1 MTTTERFAVWLA
13 DYPKIR
19 RALLLMTSVH
29 VLCLWAVITAPH
41 ATAATGAAA
50 LGWTGL
56 HDTDGVPLKDYFLSI
71 VDTPEAITNNGQHVS
86 LTDPSTWISW
96 MGEATQTAITHS
108 IAAWWLTNEAAALVF
123 LIGLALWF
131 LRFAMSS
138 SWLLALA
145 QIGRPVF
152 AAVHTLVNQM
162 WLGPLAITVCACMAG
177 FHYMHGRPARAYN
190 LVGTAAILTAL
201 SWTVLKDPIDD
212 LVSDHGLL
220 GIGRATGFQ
229 IAQAARNGS
238 YAPGQSLQAQ
248 LDALL
253 AQLVSATARPAL
265 QLQNFGMVIDDIGG
279 CRHAWSQAIMAVG
292 GQGPGPAHAMARC
305 GAPQAL
311 AHAQQLGANDFILGL
326 FFIATGFL
334 IALYIWYVGIST
346 LLVGAKATYY
356 AIVVGPTIL
365 LGMTGWQRAKNYAI
379 RAGSQLGLHAVEMI
393 IFTTFLAIT
402 SVGMGWALTTPA
414 LGHGGAMVV
423 PRLLLVGLGSIVAI
437 FVFHYI
443 DKHFYT
449 DSLGTIAHHL
459 HSTWQTTRSAAR
471 AEYDDFNDTLD
482 KAHRARD
489 RYHDWRNRSTSDHD
503 DNDDA
508 DADADAVDDATPGF
522 DVVKPRPSRR
532 LRETTARS
540 TSADAS
546 EVATAATRG
555 GGAAEAGVAAETATS
570 VAAPEVAIPA
580 AAVIATTHHL
590 RKRHH
595 LESGSAPNE
604 SIPSP
609 APKDTDTHW
618 SRAAETMNPSP
629 VDDTS
634 DASLAL
640 PTVPA
645 HPTSGSRRHAADA
658 PSGPADLSGPR
669 DGAYDIKP
677 AGSKAPPI
685 ERQQPATTD
694 EQRHAALEFPST
706 PPPRTSTRKGQ

>member
-1 MTTTERFAVWLA
+1 MSTNTERFAAWLLQH
-13 DYPKIR
+13 PKIR
-19 RALLLMTSVH
+19 RVLILMTSAH
-29 VLCLWAVITAPH
+29 VLCLWAVIAAPH
-41 ATAATGAAA
+41 AAATTGAAA

-56 HDTDGVPLKDYFLSI
+56 HDTDGVPVKDYFLSV

-86 LTDPSTWISW
+86 LTDPSTWVSW
-96 MGEATQTAITHS
+96 MGDATQTAITHS

-145 QIGRPVF
+145 QVGRPVF
-152 AAVHTLVNQM
+152 AAVNMLVNQM
-162 WLGPLAITVCACMAG
+162 WLGPLAITVCACVAG
-177 FHYMHGRPARAYN
+177 FHYMHGRPARAWN

-201 SWTVLKDPIDD
+201 LWTVFKDPIDD

-253 AQLVSATARPAL
+253 AQLVSATARPSL
-265 QLQNFGMVIDDIGG
+265 QLQNFGMVVDDIGA
-279 CRHAWSQAIMAVG
+279 CRHGWSQAIMAAN

-311 AHAQQLGANDFILGL
+311 AHAQHLGANDFILGL
-326 FFIATGFL
+326 FFIAMGFL
-334 IALYIWYVGIST
+334 IALFIWYVGIST

-356 AIVVGPTIL
+356 GIVVGPAIL

-414 LGHGGAMVV
+414 FGHGGGTVV
-423 PRLLLVGLGSIVAI
+423 PRLLLVGLGSIVAV

-449 DSLGTIAHHL
+449 DSLGTIAHHV
-459 HSTWQTTRSAAR
+459 HSAWQSTRGAAR

-482 KAHRARD
+482 KARRARD
-489 RYHDWRNRSTSDHD
+489 RYRDRRGRGIGD
-503 DNDDA
+503 DGNDA
-508 DADADAVDDATPGF
+508 DATTVDDSTPGF

-532 LRETTARS
+532 LRDAARPAPS
-540 TSADAS
+540 GAS
-546 EVATAATRG
+546 EVATVAARG
-555 GGAAEAGVAAETATS
+555 GATAEAGVAAETAAS
-570 VAAPEVAIPA
+570 VAAPEVAVPP
-580 AAVIATTHHL
+580 AAVIATAHHL
-590 RKRHH
+590 RKRHNP
-595 LESGSAPNE
+595 ESGSTPNE
-604 SIPSP
+604 STPTP
-609 APKDTDTHW
+609 ASK
-618 SRAAETMNPSP
+618 SRDSGWAPAGETMNPAAI
-629 VDDTS
+629 DDTP
-634 DASLAL
+634 DANVALA
-640 PTVPA
+640 TVPA
-645 HPTSGSRRHAADA
+645 RPTSGSGRHAADG
-658 PSGPADLSGPR
+658 PSGRAELSGPGH
-669 DGAYDIKP
+669 GADDVEP
-677 AGSKAPPI
+677 AGWEAPPI

-694 EQRHAALEFPST
+694 ERSHAALEFPPT
-706 PPPRTSTRKGQ
+706 PPPRPTRKGE